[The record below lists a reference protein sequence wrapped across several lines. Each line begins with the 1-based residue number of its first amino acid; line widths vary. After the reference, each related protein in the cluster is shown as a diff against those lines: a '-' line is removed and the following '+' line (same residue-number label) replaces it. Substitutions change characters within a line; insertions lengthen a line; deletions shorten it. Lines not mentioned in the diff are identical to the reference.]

1 MSGRSSR
8 GSDRYG
14 ALIPGLALIGIGVW
28 FLLRTMGFPLPSIGA
43 MWPIFPVLAGL
54 GFFVNWLASPNKRE
68 AHGIMIPATITGL
81 VGLFFFAFT
90 LGFVPWSAMGVLWP
104 VFPLI
109 VGIAFFVAWVFS
121 GFREW
126 GLLVPS
132 AVTGAVG
139 IVGLS
144 FTLGGTL
151 FGDLVRF
158 WPLLLIGLGVLVLVG
173 GLTGSGRRGSERR
186 AVEAGTEPEETRA
199 GDEARASEAPLQE
212 AGLESF
218 EAAEESETTQEF
230 KGPQDS

>member
-1 MSGRSSR
+1 
-8 GSDRYG
+8 
-14 ALIPGLALIGIGVW
+14 
-28 FLLRTMGFPLPSIGA
+28 

-54 GFFVNWLASPNKRE
+54 GFFVTWLASPNKRE
-68 AHGIMIPATITGL
+68 AYGVMIPATITGL
-81 VGLFFFAFT
+81 VGLFFFLFT
-90 LGFVPWSAMGVLWP
+90 LGIVPWSAMGVLWP

-109 VGIAFFVAWVFS
+109 VGIAFFVTWVFS

-139 IVGLS
+139 IIGLS

-151 FGDLVRF
+151 FGDLTRF
-158 WPLLLIGLGVLVLVG
+158 WPILLIGLGILVLIG
-173 GLTGSGRRGSERR
+173 GLTGGGKRRSARR
-186 AVEAGTEPEETRA
+186 TI
-199 GDEARASEAPLQE
+199 EARPAPEDTPVREGARAPEAPLQE

-218 EAAEESETTQEF
+218 ETAEQSATAQEF